1 MIISNFINNYTLS
14 SYNIQQKV
22 DIIHSIRIET
32 SCAKSLALLTIL
44 HNVPRAKPLLCSVA
58 RKARDFA

>member
-1 MIISNFINNYTLS
+1 MIINNFIKNRRLS

-32 SCAKSLALLTIL
+32 SCAK
-44 HNVPRAKPLLCSVA
+44 
-58 RKARDFA
+58 FAFSFRLRRTHFCNE